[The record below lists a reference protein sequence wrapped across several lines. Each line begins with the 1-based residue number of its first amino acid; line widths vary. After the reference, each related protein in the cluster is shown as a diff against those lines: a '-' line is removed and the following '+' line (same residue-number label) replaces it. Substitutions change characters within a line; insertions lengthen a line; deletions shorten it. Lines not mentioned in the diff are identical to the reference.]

1 MMVVNHWCSLLNDDL
16 LWLLGRG
23 RRLCLLL
30 NVLNF
35 DLRRNL
41 GSCFLELKRLQLSL
55 LLSNITHQLVSHLL
69 YSLFLLLDE
78 IFDLFSFPVL
88 IRGAQILLF
97 LQFFD
102 CTLLNLLK
110 SAFLRLD

>member
-41 GSCFLELKRLQLSL
+41 GSCFLELKCLQLSL

-88 IRGAQILLF
+88 I
-97 LQFFD
+97 
-102 CTLLNLLK
+102 
-110 SAFLRLD
+110 